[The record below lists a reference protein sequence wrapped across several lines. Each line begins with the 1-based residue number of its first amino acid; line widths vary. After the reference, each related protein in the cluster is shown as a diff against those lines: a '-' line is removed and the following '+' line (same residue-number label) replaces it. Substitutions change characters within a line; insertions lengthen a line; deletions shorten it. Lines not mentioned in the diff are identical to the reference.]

1 MKKLVFV
8 FLLIAVVGM
17 LSFGQISVRINPKTL
32 PPQAPFKVLV
42 DSDSNVSEVI
52 ATFNGTS
59 CVAKSVPAVF
69 TFYAPELPASS
80 NITSLSTTL
89 SVSVINKSGL
99 KEEKDITIQVS
110 AYAKPVIVMTPN
122 MKVKK
127 GAFKG
132 KASFD
137 VKVYGGFNVGE
148 IDFYLNSTKE
158 KEWVN
163 STPTSLLGIWEKTFV
178 VDTSKMKNGPYI
190 FSVGVKDVTGNTIS
204 SEILRYTLDN
214 EKPLLK
220 VSKMESCLPADKEVN
235 FKVTALSTLSGID
248 VVEINGKKA
257 ERINGNTYALGL
269 ITPKKTGTW
278 IVHIVARDNAG
289 NMKLKNITI
298 FVDASMPTLTVKN
311 DAGYVEKGKNGLVL
325 WKIATPLHI
334 SVEASAASQKCCD
347 IDFKVNG
354 IKGMK
359 KSDTYFESVIST
371 PGTYSF
377 MASVRDP
384 INGLEASTSLKFIF
398 KIDDKAPNV
407 ENVKFYPYAEKNDE
421 NYKVIPP
428 TSTLTVTI
436 TATDGTG
443 VGVKNIGVYPIKA
456 IGKGNVRTF
465 SIAQLKEG
473 KNNYPVNVK
482 LSDMLGNS
490 TSVTERF
497 KIFVDGR
504 APVIKVKPHG
514 LLYKGVYWNK
524 NAPMLVDVY
533 SETQSGISPLVTVKV
548 NGEKKFNSV
557 AASNYQPIE
566 ISLSKIGKN
575 LLDISSLNPINGMSA
590 KATCSY
596 TIEFDNVPPTV
607 EDVTLPATKGPNQK
621 MIVKF
626 KARDDGIGLKEILVN
641 GKVAKR
647 TNGDEYEVTLTTPS
661 LKKSGKW
668 PVNIVAYDMLGNEYP
683 VSKSVYIDATAP
695 HINLSIFPDNHY
707 KDGIYWSKDVPF
719 LIQVSARTDSG
730 VSPTLKTTCNGLL
743 LSQNATMIMKD
754 GAYEVKITAT
764 NPINGK
770 SSSVDKTYNL
780 KFDKMLPV
788 VSDVNFAH
796 VVGPNQNLKIVA
808 SVEDKGIGIIKYVA
822 VNNTIMKEIGKSGV
836 YMATLKTPAYSKS
849 SPFGI
854 NVIAVDVF
862 GNKFTYSTTTFVDVN
877 SPSVALY
884 LENGKKKIK
893 VQNDGIYFFKE
904 KPEMYYTAITDGGV
918 KPITKMYMDCEKEA
932 VKNGSAISG
941 THFVEVVST
950 NTVNEKVLTFK
961 RRFAVIVDNIAP
973 QIKLQAPKVVD
984 SISKAN
990 VNISVNDKYLK
1001 YAFLVVKL
1009 DKGQILYTKIFG
1021 KNGKYTESL
1030 RQLFNN
1036 INGENVEVL
1045 LSAEDMAGNVS
1056 QPEEEDMYVDTVPPF
1071 IKNVVANNGEPL
1083 VITLSESIKGN
1094 PKVILISQD
1103 GTEKLVSA
1111 MARAV
1116 EDKIY
1121 VYEFENN
1128 EKVKT
1133 NEVYKVEI
1141 ENVTD
1146 GAGNSIGNNCSE
1158 WPF

>member
-17 LSFGQISVRINPKTL
+17 LSFGQLSVRINPKTL

-69 TFYAPELPASS
+69 TFYAPELPAS
-80 NITSLSTTL
+80 NNTTSLSTTL
-89 SVSVINKSGL
+89 NVSVINKSGL
-99 KEEKDITIQVS
+99 KEEKKITIQVS
-110 AYAKPVIVMTPN
+110 AYANPVIVMTPK

-127 GAFKG
+127 GTFKG
-132 KASFD
+132 MASFD

-148 IDFYLNSTKE
+148 IDFYLNSMKE
-158 KEWVN
+158 KEWIN
-163 STPTSLLGIWEKTFV
+163 STPTSLLGIWEKTFT

-190 FSVGVKDVTGNTIS
+190 FSVGVKDVTGNPFPPES
-204 SEILRYTLDN
+204 VRYVLDN
-214 EKPLLK
+214 AKPLLK
-220 VSKMESCLPADKEVN
+220 VSKMESCLPADEKVN

-257 ERINGNTYALGL
+257 RRINANTYVLDL
-269 ITPKKTGTW
+269 ITPKKTGRW

-289 NMKLKNITI
+289 NVNRENQEI
-298 FVDASMPTLTVKN
+298 FVDASMPTLTVKD
-311 DAGYVEKGKNGLVL
+311 DAGYVEKGKNELVL
-325 WKIATPLHI
+325 WKTATPLHI
-334 SVEASAASQKCCD
+334 SVEASAASQKCCN
-347 IDFKVNG
+347 IDFEVNG
-354 IKGMK
+354 IKGIK

-377 MASVRDP
+377 TATVRDP
-384 INGLEASTSLKFIF
+384 INKFEASTSLKFVF
-398 KIDDKAPNV
+398 KIDDKAPSV
-407 ENVKFYPYAEKNDE
+407 ENVKFYPYAEKNSE

-456 IGKGNVRTF
+456 IGNGNVRTF

-473 KNNYPVNVK
+473 KNNYPVKIK

-490 TSVTERF
+490 TSVMEHF
-497 KIFVDGR
+497 KIFVDGHK
-504 APVIKVKPHG
+504 PVITIKPHG

-524 NAPMLVDVY
+524 NAPMLVDVN
-533 SETQSGISPLVTVKV
+533 SKTQSGISPLVTVKV

-557 AASNYQPIE
+557 AASDYQSIE
-566 ISLSKIGKN
+566 IQLSKIGKN
-575 LLDISSLNPINGMSA
+575 SLDISSLNPINGLSA
-590 KATCSY
+590 RATRSY
-596 TIEFDNVPPTV
+596 VIEFDNVPPTI
-607 EDVTLPATKGPNQK
+607 EDVTLPATKRPNQK

-641 GKVAKR
+641 GKIAKR
-647 TNGDEYEVTLTTPS
+647 TSGDEYEVTLTTPS
-661 LKKSGKW
+661 WKESGEW
-668 PVNIVAYDMLGNEYP
+668 PIKIVAYDVLGNECP
-683 VSKSVYIDATAP
+683 VSKNVYIDATAP
-695 HINLSIFPDNHY
+695 HINLSLFPNNHY

-719 LIQVSARTDSG
+719 FIQVSARTDSG
-730 VSPTLKTTCNGLL
+730 VSPTIKTTCNGLL
-743 LSQNATMIMKD
+743 LSQDATIITKG

-764 NPINGK
+764 NPINKK
-770 SSSVDKTYNL
+770 STSVDKTYNL
-780 KFDKMLPV
+780 KFDNGKPRI
-788 VSDVNFAH
+788 STVNFTR
-796 VVGPNQNLKIVA
+796 VVGPNQNLKIIA

-836 YMATLKTPAYSKS
+836 YTATLKTPAYSKS
-849 SPFGI
+849 SPFRI

-862 GNKFTYSTTTFVDVN
+862 GNKSNYSTTTFVDVS
-877 SPSVALY
+877 SPNVALY
-884 LENGKKKIK
+884 LENGEKKVE

-904 KPEMYYTAITDGGV
+904 RPEMYYTATTDGGV

-932 VKNGSAISG
+932 IKNGSVISG
-941 THFVEVVST
+941 THFVEIIST
-950 NTVNEKVLTFK
+950 NPVNKETLTFK
-961 RRFAVIVDNIAP
+961 RRFAVIVDNTAP
-973 QIKLQAPKVVD
+973 EIKLQVPKVVD
-984 SISKAN
+984 AISKAN

-1009 DKGQILYTKIFG
+1009 DNGQILYTKIFG

-1030 RQLFNN
+1030 RHLFNN
-1036 INGENVEVL
+1036 INGKNVEIVL
-1045 LSAEDMAGNVS
+1045 NSEDMAGNIS
-1056 QPEEEDMYVDTVPPF
+1056 QAEEKNIYVDTVPPYV
-1071 IKNVVANNGEPL
+1071 KSVVANEGEPL
-1083 VITLSESIKGN
+1083 VITLTESVKGD
-1094 PKVILISQD
+1094 PKVVLISQD
-1103 GTEKLVSA
+1103 GKEKLVSA
-1111 MARAV
+1111 TTKAFG
-1116 EDKIY
+1116 DKIY

-1128 EKVKT
+1128 EKVKN

-1146 GAGNSIGNNCSE
+1146 NAGNSIGNNYTE